1 MALIDYIIV
10 VIFLAAIFWVGSS
23 FYKWIVNPD
32 DFYVAGRKL
41 TPFILAATLTA
52 TNISLYSFIGVSGT
66 AYKHGISIIW
76 QTWTGNMALVLA
88 GLFILPI
95 MRRLRIRTIPEL
107 LELRYNG
114 AVRLLVSLL
123 WIFRLAFWLGVVL
136 YAGVSAAQQI
146 TGIESFTFWALL
158 FSAIIIIYTMVGGMW
173 SIVFTDAIQFILMM
187 IAVLVVLPIAMNAV
201 DWWPGLISKV
211 QAGHLDLITQTGK
224 YNWKFVIAIW
234 FLGIQWACLDQG
246 LLQRTF
252 SARNTKVVV
261 KGMVWSGIIT
271 TPFAFLWVTPGLAAS
286 VLYPGLDKPEFAVPM
301 IIIKLVPTIILGII
315 ICGLLASQMST
326 IDSNLGSAATLF
338 TNDIYKRF
346 LKRKATTKEI
356 LRVIRITTIVT
367 GVIMIAVSYLVPY
380 LGGTVDAYL
389 TIISIMDMP
398 LFVIAIVYGLFW
410 KRASWQGAI
419 AGYLG
424 GAFVG
429 AVLKFAF
436 DVDVST
442 VTFASGAV
450 ALLILPLVSFLT
462 PLKNSESINRIFEA
476 KKSTAEASESTDI
489 FNIIPLTR
497 KGQLSLIILFS
508 GLFIFFCGVIMGSQN
523 IDFASHIAVS
533 GMIVFFTG
541 GWLRTRFS

>member
-1 MALIDYIIV
+1 MTAIDYIIV
-10 VIFLAAIFWVGSS
+10 LIFLGAVFWVGTS
-23 FYKWIVNPD
+23 FYKWISNPD

-52 TNISLYSFIGVSGT
+52 TNISLYSFVGVSGT

-76 QTWTGNMALVLA
+76 QTWTGNMALVFA

-95 MRRLRIRTIPEL
+95 MRRLQIRTIPEL

-123 WIFRLAFWLGVVL
+123 WVFRLAFWLGIVL

-146 TGIESFTFWALL
+146 TGIESFTFWVLL
-158 FSAIIIIYTMVGGMW
+158 FSVVIIIYTMLGGMW

-187 IAVLVVLPIAMNAV
+187 LGVLIVLPVSLNAV
-201 DWWPGLISKV
+201 GWWPGLIEKL
-211 QAGHLDLITQTGK
+211 QPGHLDLISQTGK

-286 VLYPGLDKPEFAVPM
+286 VLYPNLDKPEFAVPM
-301 IIIKLVPTIILGII
+301 IIIKLVPAIILGII

-338 TNDIYKRF
+338 SNDIYTRF

-356 LRVIRITTIVT
+356 LRVIRIATVVT
-367 GVIMIAVSYLVPY
+367 GLIMIAVSYLVPY

-410 KRASWQGAI
+410 RRATWQGAI
-419 AGYLG
+419 SAYLG
-424 GAFVG
+424 GAIVG
-429 AVLKFAF
+429 AVLRFAF
-436 DVDVST
+436 NVDIST
-442 VTFASGAV
+442 VTFASGGV
-450 ALLILPLVSFLT
+450 ALLLCPLISILSPRKGSAA
-462 PLKNSESINRIFEA
+462 INRVFDA
-476 KKSTAEASESTDI
+476 KKITEEETKSGVS
-489 FNIIPLTR
+489 FNIIPVTA
-497 KGQLSLIILFS
+497 KGQFSLAILFL
-508 GLFIFFCGVIMGSQN
+508 GLLIFFSGVFMGSQGLN
-523 IDFASHIAVS
+523 IASHTAVA
-533 GMIVFFTG
+533 GMVIFFLG
-541 GWLRTRFS
+541 GWLRTRYS

>member
-1 MALIDYIIV
+1 MAAIDYLIV
-10 VIFLAAIFWVGSS
+10 LVFLAGIFWFGSF
-23 FYKWIVNPD
+23 FYKWVANPD
-32 DFYVAGRKL
+32 DFYVAGRQL

-52 TNISLYSFIGVSGT
+52 TNISLYSFVGVSGT
-66 AYKHGISIIW
+66 AYKNGISIIW
-76 QTWTGNMALVLA
+76 QTWTGNMALVFA

-114 AVRLLVSLL
+114 VVRLLVSVL
-123 WIFRLAFWLGVVL
+123 WVFRLAFWLGVVL

-146 TGIESFTFWALL
+146 TGIDSFTFWVLL
-158 FSAIIIIYTMVGGMW
+158 FSIIIIVYTMLGGMW

-187 IAVLVVLPIAMNAV
+187 LGVLIILPIAMHAIG
-201 DWWPGLISKV
+201 WWPGLVEKL
-211 QAGHLDLITQTGK
+211 QPGHLDLITQTGK

-252 SARNTKVVV
+252 SARSTKVVV

-286 VLYPGLDKPEFAVPM
+286 ILYPGLDKPEFAVPT
-301 IIIKLVPTIILGII
+301 IIINLVPKVILGII

-338 TNDIYKRF
+338 SNDIYTRF
-346 LKRKATTKEI
+346 LGRKATTKEV
-356 LRVIRITTIVT
+356 LQVVRIATIAT
-367 GVIMIAVSYLVPY
+367 GIIMIAVSYLVPY

-410 KRASWQGAI
+410 RRATWQGAVS
-419 AGYLG
+419 GYLG
-424 GAFVG
+424 GAMVG
-429 AVLKFAF
+429 AILRLAF
-436 DVDVST
+436 QVDVST
-442 VTFASGAV
+442 VTFASGGV
-450 ALLILPLVSFLT
+450 ALVLCPLVSFFT
-462 PLKNSESINRIFEA
+462 KPKSSESITRVFDARKISKEEID
-476 KKSTAEASESTDI
+476 SGES
-489 FNIIPLTR
+489 FNIVPVTKSGR
-497 KGQLSLIILFS
+497 LSLVILVL
-508 GLFIFFCGVIMGSQN
+508 GLFIFFSGTIMGNQGLH
-523 IDFASHIAVS
+523 FASLTAVA
-533 GMIVFFTG
+533 GMIVFFVG
-541 GWLRTRFS
+541 GWFRTRFS